1 MLVEDANRC
10 EEEGGVLCTLR
21 PERLV
26 RFRTAVPLGEL
37 AVQRLNV
44 KDPSWIQ
51 VSTIINFLRN
61 RKTKH
66 SVVVSRMGI

>member
-37 AVQRLNV
+37 AIQRLHVQDRSCGQFSTSNV
-44 KDPSWIQ
+44 K
-51 VSTIINFLRN
+51 N